1 VSDPDFAVLITAA
14 NRCVADRLGAAVA
27 TAGGEAMR
35 PSFGFVIRA
44 VAAETPTVT
53 RLAEMLGVSKQA
65 ASRLADDMVALGFL
79 ERAADA
85 GDRRRTRLALSARGE
100 RVRARA
106 RAESEAME
114 AELHERFGAGD
125 VAALRRLLADFVE
138 RHGGAEELAARRS
151 RVMEEP
157 A

>member
-1 VSDPDFAVLITAA
+1 MSEPDFAVHVTAA

-114 AELHERFGAGD
+114 AELRERFGDEAT
-125 VAALRRLLADFVE
+125 ALLRALLTDFVE
-138 RHGGAEELAARRS
+138 RHGGAAELAANRARATE
-151 RVMEEP
+151 R